1 VDAKPDNEGRSS
13 APTALA
19 YAAVVWRHLKPF
31 ALHPWQLRQ
40 VAQRIYLRLKTDG
53 VRALTQQLRDR
64 ARAVTDYQRWIQSYD
79 TLSESDRAAIRHHI
93 TQLAYQPLIS
103 VVMPTYNTPERWLR
117 LAIESV
123 RRQLYP
129 HWELCIADDASPQP
143 HVQRVLEEY
152 KARDSRISVVLRE
165 RNGHISA
172 ASNSALELARGEFI
186 ALLDHDDELSEHAL
200 YLVAVE
206 LNTHQE
212 ADVIYSDEDK
222 IDEHGQRYGPY
233 FKPDRNPDLFTC
245 QNFVSHLGV
254 YRTCRIREIGGFRPG
269 YEGSQDWDLAMRIT
283 EQIPPAHIRHI
294 PHVLYHWR
302 ASVRSTALA
311 MNLKSY
317 AKDAQEK
324 LLAAHF
330 QRMGIRVSLL
340 PVANVHWQVK
350 YPLPQPPPPVSLI
363 IVSRGQADVLRRCI
377 TSLYQK
383 TTYPSFE
390 LIFVAHPEENQQ
402 TLNFLHHLTKE
413 RQVTVVDAA
422 GTDNEAALQNLGAQR
437 AHGEV
442 IALLAD
448 NLEVITPDW
457 LEEMVS
463 HTLRPE
469 VGAVGAMLYHP
480 NDTIY
485 HAGIILGGKG
495 GASHAYA
502 NRPRGYP
509 GQIGRAL
516 LRQNVSAVSV
526 ACVALRR
533 KLFEEAGGL
542 DETLLP
548 LVYRSVDFCLRLRE
562 RGYRNVW
569 TPHAE
574 LYYHKPTKQGGKNI
588 AAEQKQ
594 LTQALAVLQQRW
606 GMLLSCDPA
615 YNPNLALDGEL
626 FTLAFPPRRQKPWI
640 EGGAKGLSS
649 HVVSLLSSLGGRGE

>member
-1 VDAKPDNEGRSS
+1 VDAKPDKEGRSA
-13 APTALA
+13 APTARA
-19 YAAVVWRHLKPF
+19 YAAVVWRHLRPF
-31 ALHPWQLRQ
+31 VLHPWQLRR
-40 VAQRIYLRLKTDG
+40 VAQRVHLRLKTGG
-53 VRALTQQLRDR
+53 VRALTQQLRDQ
-64 ARAVTDYQRWIQSYD
+64 ARAVTDYQQWIQSYD
-79 TLSESDRAAIRHHI
+79 TLSEIDRAAIRHYI
-93 TQLAYQPLIS
+93 TQLAYKPLIS

-152 KARDSRISVVLRE
+152 RAQDSRISVVLRE

-200 YLVAVE
+200 YMVAVE
-206 LNTHQE
+206 LNAYQE
-212 ADVIYSDEDK
+212 AEVVYSDEDK
-222 IDEHGQRYGPY
+222 IDEHGQRYEPY
-233 FKPDRNPDLFTC
+233 FKPDWNPDLFTC

-254 YRTCRIREIGGFRPG
+254 YRTCRIREVGGFRLG
-269 YEGSQDWDLAMRIT
+269 YEGSQDWDLAMRII
-283 EQIPPAHIRHI
+283 EQIPPAHIRHVS
-294 PHVLYHWR
+294 HVLYHWR

-311 MNLKSY
+311 MNQKSY

-330 QRMGIRVSLL
+330 QRVGTRVGLL
-340 PVANVHWQVK
+340 PAATVHWQVK
-350 YPLPQPPPPVSLI
+350 YPLPQPPALVSLI
-363 IVSRGQADVLRRCI
+363 IVSHGQGDFLRRCI
-377 TSLYQK
+377 ESLYRK

-390 LIFVAHPEENQQ
+390 LIVVAHPAEDRQ
-402 TLNFLHHLTKE
+402 TLDFLPRLTKE
-413 RQVTVVDAA
+413 RQVTLVDAA
-422 GTDNEAALQNLGAQR
+422 GTDNEAALQNLGAR
-437 AHGEV
+437 HAHGEV

-463 HTLRPE
+463 HALRPE
-469 VGAVGAMLYHP
+469 IGAVGAMLYHP

-495 GASHAYA
+495 RASHVYA
-502 NRPRGYP
+502 NRPRGYS

-516 LRQNVSAVSV
+516 LRQNVSAVSA
-526 ACVALRR
+526 ACVVLRR
-533 KLFEEAGGL
+533 KLFAEVGGL

-574 LYYHKPTKQGGKNI
+574 LYYHKSTERGYKNTLT
-588 AAEQKQ
+588 EQEQ

-606 GMLLSCDPA
+606 GTLLSHDPA
-615 YNPNLALDGEL
+615 YNPNLTLDGEL

-640 EGGAKGLSS
+640 EEFPIAISA
-649 HVVSLLSSLGGRGE
+649 